1 MKHNHRSISM
11 AILAGAIAAG
21 LSCGA
26 RAQVTSNDDF
36 TQGHDLNS
44 WKTFDGACLT
54 AGDGSGSIPSC
65 VGLAYYA
72 NQVQIGGQKGWLG
85 NNTAPPSGN
94 GQIPGTLG
102 PGGLRFYKLVDQG
115 RNLLFK
121 GQ

>member
-36 TQGHDLNS
+36 TQGHDMNS

-54 AGDGSGSIPSC
+54 AGDGTGSIPPC
-65 VGLAYYA
+65 VGLPYYN
-72 NQVQIGGQKGWLG
+72 NQIQIGGQNGYLG
-85 NNTAPPSGN
+85 NTLAVPPASGASQLPDPPPS
-94 GQIPGTLG
+94 
-102 PGGLRFYKLVDQG
+102 
-115 RNLLFK
+115 
-121 GQ
+121 